1 MWQLAQINVAR
12 FRKPKGD
19 PANAPFLAALD
30 EVNAAAE
37 GAPGFIWRLRGESND
52 AMDISIENDPD
63 VAVNMSVWTDM
74 PALSAFVYRTP
85 VHRDIMRRRREW
97 FDAMET
103 YLALWWVPAGMFP
116 SLADGLGRLELLGRQ
131 GATAAAFTFGTPF
144 AAPGQV
150 PPMPVLD
157 RCA

>member
-1 MWQLAQINVAR
+1 MWQLAQINLAR
-12 FRKPKGD
+12 FRKPKDD
-19 PANAPFLAALD
+19 PANAAFLAALD

-37 GAPGFIWRLRGESND
+37 GAPGFVWRLTGEGND
-52 AMDISIENDPD
+52 AMDLGIESDPN

-74 PALSAFVYRTP
+74 AAMAAFVYRTP

-103 YLALWWVPAGMFP
+103 YLALWWVPAGHQP
-116 SLADGLGRLELLGRQ
+116 PLSEGLARLALLGRE
-131 GATAAAFTFGTPF
+131 GPTAAAFTFGAPF
-144 AAPGQV
+144 AAPGQA
-150 PPMPVLD
+150 PPAPVLD